1 MISLRCISFLI
12 GGLLVMGAPF
22 FLLPARP
29 QQSGDIETVVTAC
42 ITIALLAS
50 GFFCVALAGHHMK
63 RSRRARALAGILLG
77 FPIVGSIAALLLE
90 APLDDIW
97 IVFPLFCCAG
107 FMFASFVYPARHR
120 RTHTR
125 MRPRDSNDIVQR

>member
-1 MISLRCISFLI
+1 MIFLRCISFLI
-12 GGLLVMGAPF
+12 GALLVMGAPF

-29 QQSGDIETVVTAC
+29 QQFSEIETVVTAC
-42 ITIALLAS
+42 ITIAMLAS
-50 GFFCVALAGHHMK
+50 GFFYIAFAGHHMK
-63 RSRRARALAGILLG
+63 RSRRARTLAGILLG
-77 FPIVGSIAALLLE
+77 LPIFGSIAALLLE

-107 FMFASFVYPARHR
+107 FMFVSFVYPAKHQ

-125 MRPRDSNDIVQR
+125 MRPRDPDDIVQR

>member
-1 MISLRCISFLI
+1 
-12 GGLLVMGAPF
+12 MGAPF

-29 QQSGDIETVVTAC
+29 QQFGDIKTVLTAC
-42 ITIALLAS
+42 IIVALLAS

-63 RSRRARALAGILLG
+63 RSRRARALAGILLA
-77 FPIVGSIAALLLE
+77 FPIFGSIAALLLE

-107 FMFASFVYPARHR
+107 FMFISFVYPATHR

-125 MRPRDSNDIVQR
+125 MRPRDPHDVVQR